1 MAGVNEAWSEMRPG
15 SRVGLIIGVALLI
28 GLMSAAVYWL
38 TRETYAVLF
47 SDIEPQDAS
56 GIVSELKRMKV
67 RYRLEEGGTRIMVP
81 EKSIQDVRLE
91 LMDSEIPLLGG
102 VGFEIFDDS
111 DFGMTEFAQKVNFQR
126 ALQGELTRTIMSLE
140 EVKYARVHVVLPERG
155 LFKRKDSTPSASVT
169 VFLKKGNSLSPT
181 QISGIQRLVAAAVPE
196 LSSAMVTVADQN
208 GVILSR
214 AAPDGEGVEAIS
226 NRLQKKMEIE
236 KYLTGKVLEVLERT
250 FEPGE
255 VHVSVDATLN
265 FSQVRTTQEN
275 VLPNGVGNL
284 VRKRESRIGNV
295 ASKNQGQDNVT
306 TEVEY
311 RVGREVAQIIEMP
324 GEIIRLSIGVVLP
337 PGVPA
342 GRLAQIRELVATS
355 IGLNPDRGDAIV
367 VYSAE
372 SVTVETASSAVS
384 DMYETGDTPRSE
396 TDGSLPMVKKNVAL
410 QLTPGLT
417 GALVAYAADKAPPI
431 ENQTPIDLAANS
443 ANALSPTQESTQSDS
458 SVTTPVGW
466 DFGFA
471 ALAATLDRFPLIA
484 KRVSEVHLQAVALVL
499 ALFVLVLIT
508 RRVRRRGRG
517 KNSGQRITRAERK
530 KRLTELRAWLN
541 DEPQVTDRVRPV

>member
-15 SRVGLIIGVALLI
+15 SRIGLFIGVALLI
-28 GLMSAAVYWL
+28 GLMSAGVYWL
-38 TRETYAVLF
+38 TRENYAVLF

-56 GIVSELKRMKV
+56 SIVSELKRMKA

-81 EKSIQDVRLE
+81 EKSIHDVRLE
-91 LMDSEIPLLGG
+91 LMGSEIPLLGG

-155 LFKRKDSTPSASVT
+155 LFKRKDSVPSASVT
-169 VFLKKGNSLSPT
+169 VFLKQGNSLSPS

-196 LSSAMVTVADQN
+196 LSSAMVTVADHN

-214 AAPDGEGVEAIS
+214 RAPEGDGVEAIS

-236 KYLTGKVLEVLERT
+236 KYLTEKVLEVLERT

-311 RVGREVAQIIEMP
+311 RIGREVAQIIEMP
-324 GEIIRLSIGVVLP
+324 GEMVRLSIGVVLP

-342 GRLAQIRELVATS
+342 ARLAQIRELVATS
-355 IGLNPDRGDAIV
+355 IGLNPERGDAIV

-372 SVTVETASSAVS
+372 SVPVQTASIAVS
-384 DMYETGDTPRSE
+384 HMNETGHTPLSGA
-396 TDGSLPMVKKNVAL
+396 DSSLPMVKKDVSL
-410 QLTPGLT
+410 QLTPGL
-417 GALVAYAADKAPPI
+417 ASAPVAKAADEVALI
-431 ENQTPIDLAANS
+431 ENQASIEPAVNPAS
-443 ANALSPTQESTQSDS
+443 ELSPIQERAQSDS
-458 SVTTPVGW
+458 SVTTPVVW

-471 ALAATLDRFPLIA
+471 ALATTLDRFPLISEH
-484 KRVSEVHLQAVALVL
+484 VSEVHLQAAVMVLVL
-499 ALFVLVLIT
+499 LVLVLIT
-508 RRVRRRGRG
+508 RRVLRRGR
-517 KNSGQRITRAERK
+517 KEDSGQRITQAERK
-530 KRLTELRAWLN
+530 KRLTELRAWLG
-541 DEPQVTDRVRPV
+541 DEPKVTDKVRPV